1 MFNREGVMM
10 RQGVISVVIYLLLA
24 MLVMIYMPEGYSAIS
39 WAIGAVVVVT
49 LIYIRARKGED

>member
-10 RQGVISVVIYLLLA
+10 RQVVISAVIYLLLA

>member
-1 MFNREGVMM
+1 MM
-10 RQGVISVVIYLLLA
+10 RLGVISAVIYLLLA

>member
-1 MFNREGVMM
+1 MM
-10 RQGVISVVIYLLLA
+10 RQGVISAVIYLLLA

-39 WAIGAVVVVT
+39 SAIGAVVVVT

>member
-1 MFNREGVMM
+1 MM
-10 RQGVISVVIYLLLA
+10 RQGGDFRRYFFLLLA
-24 MLVMIYMPEGYSAIS
+24 LLVMIYMPEGYAAIS

>member
-1 MFNREGVMM
+1 MM
-10 RQGVISVVIYLLLA
+10 RQGVISAVIYLLLA

-49 LIYIRARKGED
+49 LIYSGKRRGRF

>member
-1 MFNREGVMM
+1 M
-10 RQGVISVVIYLLLA
+10 RQGVISAVIYLLLA

-39 WAIGAVVVVT
+39 WAIGAVVVVM

>member
-1 MFNREGVMM
+1 MM
-10 RQGVISVVIYLLLA
+10 RQGVISAVIFLLLA
-24 MLVMIYMPEGYSAIS
+24 LLVMIYMPKGYAAIS

>member
-10 RQGVISVVIYLLLA
+10 RQGVISAVIFLLLA
-24 MLVMIYMPEGYSAIS
+24 MVAMIYMPEGYSAIT

-49 LIYIRARKGED
+49 LILIRAQKGGD

>member
-1 MFNREGVMM
+1 MM
-10 RQGVISVVIYLLLA
+10 RQGVISAVIFLLLA

-49 LIYIRARKGED
+49 LILIRARKGGR